1 VTTPLGSSEE
11 RRFPAGRNPPPLE
24 RPHIGVEEVP
34 VLERL
39 QGPLAM
45 ILLGLVAL
53 GFVLFAAY
61 AHYNLDQAP
70 HRVYK
75 MLAGFVFVVILFL
88 RPEWTLML
96 LPFALPYSEMLP
108 ISPIPML
115 NSTNVLMFA
124 LLLSWIGHSVL
135 LKRRILEPS
144 PWNRPLLFFLAWA
157 MASAIFGIVTRGSGI
172 AELYPRLQ
180 SWWYAMMGFIL
191 FFVTYNTVREKK
203 QIRLLAYLYCVGA
216 GLGAVGVLSEY
227 RDYSYARRVA
237 GGMGDINGAS
247 AYFACAV
254 VFTVEVLGSHYR
266 HLWQKLLL
274 VGALIGS
281 GIGMILP
288 ASRGAIVACAATGG
302 VQAMRSGPI
311 RMMLVV
317 VTGIAIFV
325 FTPQHVKDRF
335 VETQEEVAAGEFA
348 EGSSGRVDIWK
359 GTLEV
364 IKSNPILGVG
374 FGQLPSAM
382 GETSYGE
389 RRVAHNLYLETMAEM
404 GIPGIALIM
413 TLFWRGLRGARKLRK
428 ASGFP
433 KTLGNA
439 YFYFLIT
446 LLISNLFGGRLYAIY
461 TAGALSILTAL
472 VFRTQKIVETE
483 RGAASPW

>member
-1 VTTPLGSSEE
+1 MTEE
-11 RRFPAGRNPPPLE
+11 SRLPTEGVPPLE
-24 RPHIGVEEVP
+24 RPHPHFGVEEIP

-39 QGPLAM
+39 RGPLTLA
-45 ILLGLVAL
+45 LLVLAAL
-53 GFVLFAAY
+53 AFVFFASY
-61 AHYNLDQAP
+61 AHYILDQAP

-75 MLAGFVFVVILFL
+75 MLAGFAFIVILFL

-108 ISPIPML
+108 VTPIPL
-115 NSTNVLMFA
+115 FNSTNVLMFA

-144 PWNRPLLFFLAWA
+144 PWNRPLLLFLGYT
-157 MASAIFGIVTRGSGI
+157 MASALFGIFVRGHGA
-172 AELYPRLQ
+172 AEIYPRLQ

-203 QIRLLAYLYCVGA
+203 QIRLLVYLYCVGA
-216 GLGAVGVLSEY
+216 GLGALGVLSEY

-247 AYFACAV
+247 AYFACAI

-311 RMMLVV
+311 RMMLVI
-317 VTGIAIFV
+317 VTGIAIYI
-325 FTPQHVKDRF
+325 FTPAHVKERF
-335 VETQEEVAAGEFA
+335 AETQAEVSAGEFA

-359 GTLEV
+359 GAIEV
-364 IKSNPILGVG
+364 IKSNPIVGVG
-374 FGQLPSAM
+374 FGQLPNAM
-382 GETSYGE
+382 GETSLGE

-404 GIPGIALIM
+404 GIPGIVLLG
-413 TLFWRGLRGARKLRK
+413 TLFWRGLRGARRLRK
-428 ASGFP
+428 ESGFP
-433 KTLGNA
+433 RTLGNA
-439 YFYFLIT
+439 YFYFVVS
-446 LLISNLFGGRLYAIY
+446 LLISNIFGGRLYAVY

-472 VFRTQKIVETE
+472 VFRTQRILDQE
-483 RGAASPW
+483 RRSISSL